1 MRSADFMGSALCDD
15 LSGAVGTA
23 LAVGADR
30 VELARSTRNSSAQ
43 VIDLMARPGG
53 HGGPDSPL
61 MIADRLHQ
69 PDPQE
74 EQ

>member
-1 MRSADFMGSALCDD
+1 M
-15 LSGAVGTA
+15 
-23 LAVGADR
+23 
-30 VELARSTRNSSAQ
+30 
-43 VIDLMARPGG
+43 IDLMARPGG
-53 HGGPDSPL
+53 HGGPDSLL

>member
-23 LAVGADR
+23 LAVGADT